1 MRAAQRRDAWF
12 PLLACDL
19 RLFAYLGRLDHRL
32 LGGPGRIGPQ
42 VAAATVTTMTGPTS
56 TALAEVTASTSY
68 AAPRRASGVR
78 WSRRVS
84 PDPYSIWMVVS
95 ELDDGATLEWDDA
108 HGDDA
113 VYVMSG
119 ALDIDGAGCPGA
131 LSPVA
136 RCPADGAVV
145 VESGV
150 ACRAR
155 SVGVTTIV
163 HCGAR
168 DPAPPSDSLYDAPST
183 EGHGVHVVGDRGW
196 FASGN
201 RERVAVRW
209 FADSTCPTCRIALFH
224 VWRSEGGVRDRSH
237 THTQDELIFV
247 LDGSVVVGGVEHGVG
262 TCLAIPALTRYSLMS
277 GPDGF
282 AILNYRRDVSV
293 QAYRA
298 GEPEEL
304 EGALA
309 RGGVAVNDFR

>member
-1 MRAAQRRDAWF
+1 M
-12 PLLACDL
+12 
-19 RLFAYLGRLDHRL
+19 
-32 LGGPGRIGPQ
+32 
-42 VAAATVTTMTGPTS
+42 
-56 TALAEVTASTSY
+56 
-68 AAPRRASGVR
+68 
-78 WSRRVS
+78 S
-84 PDPYSIWMVVS
+84 PDPYSLWMTVS
-95 ELDDGATLEWDDA
+95 ELDDGGTIEWDGE
-108 HGDDA
+108 HGDDG
-113 VYVMSG
+113 VYVISG
-119 ALDIDGAGCPGA
+119 ALDVDGAQCTE
-131 LSPVA
+131 
-136 RCPADGAVV
+136 DGAVV

-150 ACRAR
+150 ACTARA
-155 SVGVTTIV
+155 VGVTTIV

-168 DPAPPSDSLYDAPST
+168 DAAPPSGGLYDAPNA

-237 THTQDELIFV
+237 THTQDELIYV
-247 LDGSVVVGGVEHGVG
+247 LDGSVIVGGFEHGPG
-262 TCLAIPALTRYSLMS
+262 TCLAIPALTRYSLTS

-293 QAYRA
+293 QAYRP

>member
-1 MRAAQRRDAWF
+1 MTA
-12 PLLACDL
+12 PMS
-19 RLFAYLGRLDHRL
+19 
-32 LGGPGRIGPQ
+32 
-42 VAAATVTTMTGPTS
+42 TV
-56 TALAEVTASTSY
+56 LAEVAPSPSY
-68 AAPRRASGVR
+68 AAPRVVRGVR

-84 PDPYSIWMVVS
+84 PDPYSLWMTVS
-95 ELDDGATLEWDDA
+95 ELDDDGTIEWDGE
-108 HGDDA
+108 HGDDG
-113 VYVMSG
+113 VYVISG
-119 ALDIDGAGCPGA
+119 ALDVDGAQCTEDGA
-131 LSPVA
+131 L
-136 RCPADGAVV
+136 V

-150 ACRAR
+150 ACSARA
-155 SVGVTTIV
+155 VGVTTIV

-168 DPAPPSDSLYDAPST
+168 DAAPPSGGLYDAPNA

-196 FASGN
+196 FASGS

-237 THTQDELIFV
+237 THTQDELIYV
-247 LDGSVVVGGVEHGVG
+247 LDGSVIVGGFEHGPG
-262 TCLAIPALTRYSLMS
+262 TCLAIPALTRYSLTS

-293 QAYRA
+293 QAYRP